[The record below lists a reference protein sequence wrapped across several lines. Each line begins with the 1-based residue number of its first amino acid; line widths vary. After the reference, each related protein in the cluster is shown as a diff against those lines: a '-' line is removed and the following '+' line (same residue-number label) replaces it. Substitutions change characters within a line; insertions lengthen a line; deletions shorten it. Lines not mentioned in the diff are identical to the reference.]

1 MSHNFVAD
9 PKMAESTNPD
19 QRKTAQT
26 PKGYATGKSP
36 NPLLSNILLDELDK
50 YLKSKGLKFVRYA
63 DDFSIYTQSKS
74 AAQKVG
80 NEAHMFLKNR
90 LDLPINREKGIRRP

>member
-1 MSHNFVAD
+1 M
-9 PKMAESTNPD
+9 
-19 QRKTAQT
+19 
-26 PKGYATGKSP
+26 
-36 NPLLSNILLDELDK
+36 DELDK

-80 NEAHMFLKNR
+80 NEVYMFLKNR
-90 LDLPINREKGIRRP
+90 LDLPINREKNGIRRPSDFELLGHGFVPTYKKGEKGKYQLVVKKQSWENLK